1 MLDFYSVLGLSRRAN
16 HEEIKAAYWNLAK
29 QSHPDVNAG
38 DKNAEE
44 RTKAI
49 NRAYETLG
57 DPDARAAYDLELQRQ
72 RARARRSFWISAA
85 TGVATCILTVG
96 SFAMMVMWRQHG
108 EIRLSP
114 SSEVA
119 LSTGRAGNEHLLAK
133 PPADKRA
140 GVPPTA
146 LAKAEGRHAP
156 SEDVVDA
163 PSEPVNTTRNE
174 DLVAKPTA
182 ARGPERIA
190 AVQPAPTNTNK
201 SDDMHDGPER
211 AVGRAPEPT
220 AGGGAPKAAGLNT
233 EIAKVTNAFAATID
247 QASSKT
253 EAEPPDQSV
262 GTGMPDQ
269 DNAQLVKVLSS
280 SGERDN
286 GAADDKR
293 DMKGRDT
300 HDINASDARISDT
313 KIHGRPRI
321 AAKRQ
326 AISHTTFKQASLE
339 NKNTCSGSQSCSRD
353 VPPLFGVGF

>member
-57 DPDARAAYDLELQRQ
+57 DPDVRAAYDLELLRQ
-72 RARARRSFWISAA
+72 RARARRSFWISTA

-96 SFAMMVMWRQHG
+96 SFAVMVMWRQHG
-108 EIRLSP
+108 NFGHRRAAKLRCLP
-114 SSEVA
+114 VA
-119 LSTGRAGNEHLLAK
+119 PGTNTSWQSRPRTSA
-133 PPADKRA
+133 PAS
-140 GVPPTA
+140 PPTA
-146 LAKAEGRHAP
+146 LAKAKGRHAP

-163 PSEPVNTTRNE
+163 RSEPVNTARNE
-174 DLVAKPTA
+174 ELVAMPTA
-182 ARGPERIA
+182 ARGPEGIA
-190 AVQPAPTNTNK
+190 AVQPAPISTNK
-201 SDDMHDGPER
+201 SDDMHEGPQR
-211 AVGRAPEPT
+211 AVGR
-220 AGGGAPKAAGLNT
+220 APKAAGLNT

-253 EAEPPDQSV
+253 EAVE
-262 GTGMPDQ
+262 TGMPDQ
-269 DNAQLVKVLSS
+269 DNAQLIKVVSS

-300 HDINASDARISDT
+300 HDINASDAKISDT
-313 KIHGRPRI
+313 V
-321 AAKRQ
+321 
-326 AISHTTFKQASLE
+326 ASLE
-339 NKNTCSGSQSCSRD
+339 WLKFLR
-353 VPPLFGVGF
+353 

>member
-29 QSHPDVNAG
+29 QSHPDVNGG

-57 DPDARAAYDLELQRQ
+57 DPDVRAAYDLELQRQ

-108 EIRLSP
+108 EIRPSP

-119 LSTGRAGNEHLLAK
+119 LFTGRNEHLLAK

-146 LAKAEGRHAP
+146 LAKAEGKHAP

-163 PSEPVNTTRNE
+163 PSDPVNTAMNE
-174 DLVAKPTA
+174 DLLAKPTA
-182 ARGPERIA
+182 SRGPERIA

-201 SDDMHDGPER
+201 SDDMHEGPER

-220 AGGGAPKAAGLNT
+220 AGGSAPKAAGLNT
-233 EIAKVTNAFAATID
+233 EVAKVTNAFAATID

-253 EAEPPDQSV
+253 EAVE
-262 GTGMPDQ
+262 TGMPDR

-280 SGERDN
+280 SGDRDN

-313 KIHGRPRI
+313 KIHGRPWI

-326 AISHTTFKQASLE
+326 AIRHTTVKQASLE
-339 NKNTCSGSQSCSRD
+339 GKNTCSGSQSCSRD